1 MSEFEEETSGVEMI
15 FKSVSGVVGAA
26 LLCSAAQAEVKE
38 SAPDALVIQIKAEI
52 PLDRAASWTRLL
64 NVGSWWSDAHTYS
77 GKAASMSIDAVA
89 GGCWCEL
96 WAGGEVEHG
105 RVIYLSPQQALRL
118 SSALGPLQEMG
129 VASVMTFTLSDGSAP
144 DRTAVTLD
152 MKVSGSSLSGLDK
165 IGPAVDQVL
174 SEQVMRLAKGE

>member
-1 MSEFEEETSGVEMI
+1 
-15 FKSVSGVVGAA
+15 
-26 LLCSAAQAEVKE
+26 LCGAAQAEVTA

-52 PLDRAASWTRLL
+52 PLDRAASWARLL

-105 RVIYLSPQQALRL
+105 RVVYLAPQEALRL

-129 VASVMTFTLSDGSAP
+129 VTGALTFTLSDGSAP
-144 DRTAVTLD
+144 GSTVVTLD

-174 SEQVMRLAKGE
+174 SEQVTRLAKGE